1 MFEAALGLHG
11 VRDGP
16 DIARINVE
24 YLLRVVEVVVLMER
38 PLHRA
43 ASRRMSEAAYFDRV
57 FFCLVGW

>member
-1 MFEAALGLHG
+1 MQGNLGRGGMRGNLVLEATLGLHG

-38 PLHRA
+38 R
-43 ASRRMSEAAYFDRV
+43 SIEQRV
-57 FFCLVGW
+57 